1 MSADNAY
8 FEKRLKR
15 IARTHGRLERRATR
29 KVVRNGLIEV
39 RPRIFV
45 PKLPIK
51 GVLMMLVAGF
61 AFKAYVML
69 IWGVLDM
76 RSVLSCSRMHPA
88 YRKLALGS
96 FRLIRR
102 RYWLAISSTRWVFN
116 APLPVK

>member
-51 GVLMMLVAGF
+51 GGLMMLVAGF
-61 AFKAYVML
+61 AFKAYVYADLGRAGYAERVELLANASRVQKVGAWILQADLATVLVGNFFNQM
-69 IWGVLDM
+69 GV
-76 RSVLSCSRMHPA
+76 
-88 YRKLALGS
+88 
-96 FRLIRR
+96 
-102 RYWLAISSTRWVFN
+102 
-116 APLPVK
+116 